1 MRIRSLKPGFFKNEQ
16 LADLT
21 PWHRLLYAGLWCY
34 ADRDGRLRD
43 RPKRIKAEVFP
54 YDDVNLDHLLW
65 DLTRAGLIR
74 RYLVGS
80 QPLIDI
86 PTWHAH
92 QRPRLD
98 EAESELPEYASGTDR
113 TSPVDPTTYP
123 AATPTVTDPSLS
135 SDGPVTAA
143 RMGSGVLGPGSGVL
157 GHGVRAAAAAPS
169 PEATPM
175 RAQDLIDLWNATT
188 HPPIPRCRELTEGRR
203 RQIRT
208 RMARRPDL
216 GEWRR
221 AFEAL
226 NATAFYRGENDRG
239 WVADFDWIVK
249 NDTVAAKVLERA
261 QTTGPP
267 RPRMVGA
274 PTDATWRDECKALHA
289 GACGHEGGHLRRVQM
304 DALKAEAQ
312 RAVAGGSEA

>member
-21 PWHRLLYAGLWCY
+21 PWHRILFAGLWCY
-34 ADRDGRLRD
+34 ADKEGRLRD
-43 RPKRIKAEVFP
+43 RPKRIKVDVFP
-54 YDDVNLDHLLW
+54 YDDVSMDVLLW

-123 AATPTVTDPSLS
+123 AATPIVTDPSLL
-135 SDGPVTAA
+135 SDGSVTPA
-143 RMGSGVLGPGSGVL
+143 RLGSWVLGLGSGVLGNGT
-157 GHGVRAAAAAPS
+157 RAATAASS
-169 PEATPM
+169 PEATPI

-188 HPPIPRCRELTEGRR
+188 HPPFPRCRELTEDRR
-203 RQIRT
+203 RKIRS
-208 RMARRPDL
+208 RMAKRPDV

-221 AFEAL
+221 AFEAIT
-226 NATAFYRGENDRG
+226 AAAFYRGQNDRG
-239 WVADFDWIVK
+239 WVADFDWIIK
-249 NDTVAAKVLERA
+249 NDTVVAKVLERA
-261 QTTGPP
+261 GTAGPA
-267 RPRMVGA
+267 RVGA
-274 PTDATWRDECKALHA
+274 PRDRAWRDECHALHA
-289 GACGHEGGHLRRVQM
+289 GACGNEGGHLRRLQLDLM
-304 DALKAEAQ
+304 KAEVQ
-312 RAVAGGSEA
+312 RA